1 MILENKTSNKITKPK
16 PIKTKKEKKE
26 NTATVMEVLM
36 KAEAEQTNSISSGWK
51 RELLHYNMR
60 EDLPEKKHLSS
71 GQILQILPKLAL
83 PHS

>member
-1 MILENKTSNKITKPK
+1 MENKTSNKITKPK
-16 PIKTKKEKKE
+16 PIKTKKE

-60 EDLPEKKHLSS
+60 EGLQEAPRAESIWMS
-71 GQILQILPKLAL
+71 GQKGLK
-83 PHS
+83 

>member
-51 RELLHYNMR
+51 RELLHYNIR
-60 EDLPEKKHLSS
+60 EDLPEKNTSS
-71 GQILQILPKLAL
+71 FGQILPKLIL
-83 PHS
+83 PP

>member
-51 RELLHYNMR
+51 RELLHYNIR
-60 EDLPEKKHLSS
+60 EDLPEKNTFSF
-71 GQILQILPKLAL
+71 GQILPKLAL
-83 PHS
+83 QP